1 MSAEIIHK
9 GSGIQGNA
17 PLPTDLDVQEL
28 AINYNANDPAL
39 YLKDSAGAIRRVGGK
54 GSTSA
59 AGAVQLTNALDSTSE
74 LLAPTAKAVKDVND
88 DLQAFKNALTY
99 TKRLYVNTEGDDTAD
114 GDSPATALKTIRK
127 AVELSSPG
135 TAILVQAGV
144 YVEQCPMIVPRQVG
158 IFGDSLRQVTIKPT
172 DDTKYEGFFQVDSGF
187 YCFGCTF
194 TGHQQGTDQGIYKT
208 AWVVQFNA
216 TADNLALGA
225 EDFGAYVT
233 RSPYMQNC
241 TSLTARQDDAP
252 GGSVSTGVTGG
263 GLMVDGAACA
273 TNSPLRS
280 MVVDS
285 FTQVNLGGPGCF
297 IKNDGFAQL
306 VSFFSTFCEYHV
318 RCESGGQASISAST
332 TNFGTYGLVA
342 DGYSTNPV
350 FSGTSAGSTT
360 NYVNIINISEPRFG
374 YEARPLPGLLM
385 QVGSEFYTVT
395 GSVPLTD
402 GQDGY
407 RCNFFPALDEAI
419 PQGTTINFVR
429 RSQIS
434 TGGHNMEYVGAG
446 TNYNALPENG
456 GVPIPANE
464 TVETNKGR
472 VFFIS
477 FDHLGN
483 LRVGKGFDV
492 DGATGNVTISTD
504 QFNLAGL
511 NFIGPFKRN
520 GVFVG
525 EQLQEIS
532 NDVNLISEA
541 TGTPD
546 GNAVP
551 TQYAVTQYLQTNYQ
565 DKLVSETNIKGLQ
578 SGEQIDSLLGSGTI
592 QFRRLVNGELV
603 YGLIGEEDVQFK
615 TINGQ
620 QIIGAGDL
628 TIVGGGGGGGEGTIY
643 RNSASITTPSINA
656 GDSYEGVLVLPKSCV
671 LLKVDLSRPSWFRL
685 YNRDAALDAD
695 LTRTRT
701 DDPPPARGVVVEV
714 IAEASGA
721 TILAPT
727 INANNMEDPTTT
739 DYPFRITNDGTTGS
753 ITILLTYLQLEV

>member
-9 GSGIQGNA
+9 GSGVLGNA
-17 PLPTDLDVQEL
+17 PLPTDLELQEL
-28 AINYNANDPAL
+28 AVNYNAGDPAL
-39 YLKDSAGAIRRVGGK
+39 YLKDSAGAIRRIGGK
-54 GSTSA
+54 ASTSS
-59 AGAVQLTNALDSTSE
+59 AGAVQLTNALNSTSE
-74 LLAPTAKAVKDVND
+74 LIAPTAKALKDVND
-88 DLQAFKNALTY
+88 DLQDFKNALTY
-99 TKRLYVNTEGDDTAD
+99 TKRLYVNLEGDDAAD
-114 GDSPATALKTIRK
+114 GDSPATALRTIRR
-127 AVELSSPG
+127 AVELSTPG

-144 YVEQCPMIVPRQVG
+144 YVETCPMVVPREVG

-172 DDTKYEGFFQVDSGF
+172 EATKYEGFFQVDSGF

-194 TGHQQGTDQGIYKT
+194 TGHQQGTHNGTYKT

-216 TADNLALGA
+216 TADNLARGA
-225 EDFGAYVT
+225 NEYGAYIT

-241 TSLTARQDDAP
+241 TSLTARQNDGE

-273 TNSPLRS
+273 GNSPLRS

-285 FTQVNLGGPGCF
+285 FTQVNLGGPGCL

-318 RCESGGQASISAST
+318 RCETGGQASISAST

-342 DGYSTNPV
+342 DGYSPNPV
-350 FSGTSAGSTT
+350 FSGQAAGSTT
-360 NYVNIINISEPRFG
+360 NYVNVVNITNPRFG
-374 YEARPLPGLLM
+374 YVARPLPGLLM
-385 QVGSEFYTVT
+385 QVGNSFYTVT
-395 GSVPLTD
+395 GSVPLT
-402 GQDGY
+402 GSEVGY
-407 RCNFFPALDEAI
+407 RVNFFPALSTAI

-492 DGATGNVTISTD
+492 DGATGFVTISTD

-525 EQLQEIS
+525 EQLQEVS

-541 TGTPD
+541 TGEAD

-565 DKLVSETNIKGLQ
+565 PKLISGTNIRPLKCGTTT
-578 SGEQIDSLLGSGTI
+578 ESLLGSSFVYLPRLINGTI
-592 QFRRLVNGELV
+592 EKSLLTDQD
-603 YGLIGEEDVQFK
+603 IQFK

-628 TIVGGGGGGGEGTIY
+628 VIAGGGGGGGATIFRSSTAFTTSSIASGATATGTI
-643 RNSASITTPSINA
+643 T
-656 GDSYEGVLVLPKSCV
+656 LPKSCV
-671 LLKVDLSRPSWFRL
+671 LLSIQLSRESWFRL
-685 YNRDAALDAD
+685 YNTANASTADAL
-695 LTRTRT
+695 RIRT
-701 DDPPPARGVVVEV
+701 DDPQPGQGVITEV
-714 IAEASGA
+714 IAASAG
-721 TILAPT
+721 TTVLAPT
-727 INANNMEDPTTT
+727 VNANNMEATPST
-739 DYPFRITNDGTTGS
+739 DYPYRITNDGASGT
-753 ITILLTYLQLEV
+753 ITITVTYLSLEA